1 MADLTI
7 TAADVRPAAQNPVP
21 KMVQLGATVTAGQ
34 VIARLTNAT
43 TWILADANSATTTA
57 ELAGENGLLIALDS
71 GVSGDWISA
80 APEGAEVAIGA
91 TLTVGQ
97 VYGLSTTPG
106 GIAPVSDL
114 VGYAADVHTRLLGQA
129 KTTAILKLFTD
140 AYFGIVR
147 P

>member
-1 MADLTI
+1 MADLSI
-7 TAADVRPAAQNPVP
+7 TAANVRPAAQAPVP
-21 KMVQLGATVTAGQ
+21 KMVKLGATVTAGQ
-34 VIARLTNAT
+34 VIAKLTTAAT
-43 TWILADANSATTTA
+43 WVLADANSATTTD

-71 GVSGDWISA
+71 GGSGDWISA

-106 GIAPVSDL
+106 GIAPISDI
-114 VGYAADVHTRLLGQA
+114 VAYATNVHCRLLGQA
-129 KTTAILKLFTD
+129 KTTAILKLFTS
-140 AYFGIVR
+140 AYYGIVR